1 MTGGLLANLLLD
13 GDAESLVASCD
24 DHSIDLAH
32 FRADVAAAT
41 ARTCA
46 AISCCRG
53 LVVCNDA
60 YWAMVGMFALA
71 HAGAE
76 TVFPPNALPSTIA
89 MLSGAYDHVL
99 TDGAIPNGSVRL
111 EPASGSPS
119 AVAPMNAETVCVSLF
134 TSGSSGPPK
143 RVVKSMRQ
151 LELEAEVVERL
162 LGPTVPKTARIHAT
176 VVHQHLYGLT
186 FRLCWPL
193 ATRRPFFV
201 EAHQF
206 WEPLLSAVQA
216 GDVLVTT
223 PSHLSRLGGLQPL
236 PAERHLAAV
245 LSGGAP
251 LLDDAAKA
259 ARAMFGCPVREFV
272 GSTEAG
278 VVGSRLR
285 VVDQLPSWLPL
296 PGISVTRR
304 DDGRMHVRSPFI
316 FNRDDEMSDDLI
328 ELDDAGGFRLLGRAD
343 RIAKIEGVRI
353 SLAEF
358 DARLAKLPGVAQAAV
373 VILGGDTPYLGGVVV
388 LDASGEKQ
396 LASFGAFRLGR
407 RLRHELSATFATA
420 ALPRRW
426 RFVRQLPVGPLG
438 KVSAPDLAGLFDSAD
453 VEALSAASKIEPDVL
468 ACRPVADG
476 VEFDLHISSDLA
488 LLAGHFPGLPIVPGV
503 CLIDWAVRFAGR
515 HVGFLQDGAPRL
527 QIKFRRVLQP
537 DCEVKL
543 TLRRISDRRIG
554 FEYRRFDTVY
564 SSGTITSE
572 DA

>member
-1 MTGGLLANLLLD
+1 MTAGLLASLLFD
-13 GDAESLVASCD
+13 GNAESSVASRD
-24 DHSIDLAH
+24 GHSIGLAR

-41 ARTCA
+41 ARLA
-46 AISCCRG
+46 VISCRRG
-53 LVVCNDA
+53 LVVCDDA

-76 TVFPPNALPSTIA
+76 TVFPPNALPSTIT

-99 TDGAIPNGSVRL
+99 TDGAISDGSVL
-111 EPASGSPS
+111 LGPASSGVAS
-119 AVAPMNAETVCVSLF
+119 AIAPMNAEMACVSLF

-143 RVVKSMRQ
+143 RVVKTIRQ
-151 LELEAEVVERL
+151 LELEAAVVESL
-162 LGPTVPKTARIHAT
+162 LGSTVPKTARIHAT

-193 ATRRPFFV
+193 ATRRPFFAN
-201 EAHQF
+201 AHQF

-223 PSHLSRLGGLQPL
+223 PSHLSRLGGLQLL

-251 LLDDAAKA
+251 LPDDAAKA
-259 ARAMFGCPVREFV
+259 AHALFGCPVREFV

-278 VVGSRLR
+278 VVGSRVR
-285 VVDQLPSWLPL
+285 VGDQLTSWQPL
-296 PGISVTRR
+296 PGISVMRR

-316 FNRDDEMSDDLI
+316 FDADNEVSDDLI
-328 ELDDAGGFRLLGRAD
+328 ELDDTGGFRLLGRAD

-373 VILGGDTPYLGGVVV
+373 VVLGGDTPYLGGVVV
-388 LDASGEKQ
+388 LDAEGEREI
-396 LASFGAFRLGR
+396 AAVGAFRLGR
-407 RLRHELSATFATA
+407 RLRHELSTNFAAA

-426 RFVRQLPVGPLG
+426 RFVRQLPVGALG

-453 VEALSAASKIEPDVL
+453 VETPLAPSKVEPDVL
-468 ACRPVADG
+468 AFRPMADG
-476 VEFDLHISSDLA
+476 VELDLRIPTDLA
-488 LLAGHFPGLPIVPGV
+488 SLAGHFPGLPIVPGV
-503 CLIDWAVRFAGR
+503 CLIDWAVRFAVR
-515 HVGFLQDGAPRL
+515 HVGFRQNGTPRL
-527 QIKFRRVLQP
+527 QVKFRRILQP

-543 TLRRISDRRIG
+543 TIRRLSDRRIS
-554 FEYRRFDTVY
+554 FDYRRLDTVY
-564 SSGTITSE
+564 SSGTISDD